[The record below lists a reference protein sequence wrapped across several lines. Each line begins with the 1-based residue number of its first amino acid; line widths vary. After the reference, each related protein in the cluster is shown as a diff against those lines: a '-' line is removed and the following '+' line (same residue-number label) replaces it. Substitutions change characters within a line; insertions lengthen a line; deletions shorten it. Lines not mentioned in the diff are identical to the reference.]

1 MDEFSDVEPT
11 ILTTDLCDL
20 YCFLLSPLL
29 FLMFEDSSMRYSD
42 YMYSQIK
49 QQSQQ
54 QLLVGFDSF
63 FHETNINQAKYIILF
78 LFVFIIIITCKIMSI
93 SCNLACNK

>member
-20 YCFLLSPLL
+20 YCFLLSPVL

-42 YMYSQIK
+42 YSQIK
-49 QQSQQ
+49 QQFQQ